1 MAVASGGA
9 RWFVMRAL
17 QEAGLTD
24 MFDAVVCAG
33 KRQGAASVLV
43 GVGGGRNGDR
53 AGIMK
58 QHS

>member
-9 RWFVMRAL
+9 RWFVTRAL

-43 GVGGGRNGDR
+43 G
-53 AGIMK
+53 AGVAGMGTG
-58 QHS
+58 QA